1 MGRRIL
7 WAGSAGLAS
16 ALARRLGESYAPP
29 PAPARTGAALFCI
42 VRMDFK
48 LYSLFTVLGSAIWCG
63 VLCYV
68 GIKMGEDEKL
78 MQGQLHRISLYVAA
92 AMLAL
97 GATYYFFVHRQMKKK
112 DHP

>member
-1 MGRRIL
+1 MRF
-7 WAGSAGLAS
+7 
-16 ALARRLGESYAPP
+16 
-29 PAPARTGAALFCI
+29 FCYPTVQTQLRCTEYNWFQQVLHHQYI
-42 VRMDFK
+42 NFCEHHYVFY
-48 LYSLFTVLGSAIWCG
+48 LYSLYTLLGSGIWCA
-63 VLCYV
+63 VLCWV